1 MTNYNEKKTITIP
14 VPAHYLTD
22 SMIAGVKKEELRT
35 MWFGDFE
42 MTAFFIK
49 VPTEMAKDLLKLTWA
64 EVDFDKPKRRRQK
77 AGIIDCELDDEAE
90 KTIAS
95 SDDPLRW
102 LIDLEAEDIAER
114 IINYL
119 ESVHKHYG
127 DIFRERLNGN
137 FNCEEIAK
145 VIGKPKTTAWRW
157 SNKVTKLA
165 AEYYFKNNF

>member
-1 MTNYNEKKTITIP
+1 MTHINEKKTVTIP
-14 VPAHYLTD
+14 VPASYLED
-22 SMIAGVKKEELRT
+22 RPIAGVKKEDIRTMRFGEVELRFFFVEVPADQAKA
-35 MWFGDFE
+35 ML
-42 MTAFFIK
+42 AF
-49 VPTEMAKDLLKLTWA
+49 TWA
-64 EVDFDKPKRRRQK
+64 EVNYDKSKRRRQK

-157 SNKVTKLA
+157 SNKVTELA
-165 AEYYFKNNF
+165 AEYYFKSFF